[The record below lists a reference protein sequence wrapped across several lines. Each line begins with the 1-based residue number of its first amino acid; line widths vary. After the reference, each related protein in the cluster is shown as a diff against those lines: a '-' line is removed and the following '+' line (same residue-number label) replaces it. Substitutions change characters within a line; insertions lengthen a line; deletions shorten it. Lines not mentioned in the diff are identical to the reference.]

1 VSSFVTSCVCHDE
14 LLIKY
19 YYYYYY

>member
-1 VSSFVTSCVCHDE
+1 

-19 YYYYYY
+19 Y